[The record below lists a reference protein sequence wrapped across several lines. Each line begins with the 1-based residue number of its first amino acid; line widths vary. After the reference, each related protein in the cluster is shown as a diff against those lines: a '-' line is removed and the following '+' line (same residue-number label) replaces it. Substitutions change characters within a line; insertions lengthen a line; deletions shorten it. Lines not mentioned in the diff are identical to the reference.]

1 MQSPDSQPVKVL
13 ILYYSLSAQTSVL
26 VHRLGAGLE
35 AQGVHPVCERLQPII
50 PRKFPIGT
58 VPATLAMMLATFLRM
73 RIPIQPLP
81 PSCWERYDLIVLAGP
96 TWSYNPSGP
105 VLSLLDRDGA
115 RLFGGQQVL
124 PLISCRGYWRM
135 HWLSLRWQLERCGG
149 KVVNRMIFAHP
160 SKEPWRTIGVFLK
173 LAGRVPERSR
183 WLGRYYPR
191 YGHSREQQDE
201 AFAFGAAIGQA
212 LKLGSSLVA
221 LSFGSG
227 RSGQGGA
234 SGCTGP

>member
-1 MQSPDSQPVKVL
+1 MQSADSQPVRVL
-13 ILYYSLSAQTSVL
+13 ILYYSLSAQTSGL

-35 AQGVHPVCERLQPII
+35 EQGVHLAYERLQPLV
-50 PRKFPIGT
+50 PRHFPLGT
-58 VPATLAMMLATFLRM
+58 VPATLFMMLTTFLRTRM
-73 RIPIQPLP
+73 PIQPLP
-81 PSCWERYDLIVLAGP
+81 PSCWEHYDLIVLAGP

-115 RLFGGQQVL
+115 RLFADKQVL

-135 HWLSLRWQLERCGG
+135 HWLSLRRQLGRCGA
-149 KVVNRMIFAHP
+149 KVVGRMIFAHP

-191 YGHSREQQDE
+191 YGHSREQQE
-201 AFAFGAAIGQA
+201 QAFACGAAIGQA
-212 LKLGSSLVA
+212 LKLGCSLTELPCV
-221 LSFGSG
+221 SGPGSG
-227 RSGQGGA
+227 GA
-234 SGCTGP
+234 